1 MTQTTRCNLAALLT
15 QYTFVALPHFD
26 GTVNTVN
33 SGIPHFMHDRAVQQ
47 PQTRYEWQSGLLVST
62 PGFFIFFHLLVKRLL
77 IKMRFRTPSFV
88 PVFSFSI
95 THI

>member
-1 MTQTTRCNLAALLT
+1 MTQTTRCNLAA
-15 QYTFVALPHFD
+15 FVALPHFD

-62 PGFFIFFHLLVKRLL
+62 PGFFFFICSSKDC
-77 IKMRFRTPSFV
+77 
-88 PVFSFSI
+88 
-95 THI
+95 